1 MVSIIIPI
9 YNEEKFISDCL
20 RSLINQDFPKDEIE
34 IICVDGMS
42 SDTSIQIIKEYSRQH
57 RFIRLLEN
65 PDRIVSHA
73 LNAGI
78 KAASGDVIMRI
89 DAHCIYP
96 VNYIS
101 VLVKMLTSLNADN
114 VGAVINSL
122 PACGSAICKAIA
134 VGSAN
139 VFGVGD
145 SAFRIGSDKIKA
157 VDTVPF
163 GCFRRDIFD
172 RIGYFDT
179 DLIRNQDDEFNA
191 RIIKNGGKIFLI
203 PEVRVDYF
211 ARETLAKMA
220 RMFYQYALFKPLVNK
235 KIGAPASVRQLVP
248 PLFVT
253 GIFGGIIFSILFPV
267 VLSVFMVVL
276 GVYCFISLVISLR
289 EALKYKS
296 ASPFFLLPVVFLV
309 IHLSYGWGYLSGLVK
324 FLFLKKK
331 NVAAEVNH

>member
-73 LNAGI
+73 LNSGI
-78 KAASGDVIMRI
+78 KASYGDVIMRI

-122 PACGSAICKAIA
+122 PACESAICKAIA

-139 VFGVGD
+139 GFGVGD
-145 SAFRIGSDKIKA
+145 SAFRIGSDWIKA

-163 GCFRRDIFD
+163 GCFRRDIFH

-191 RIIKNGGKIFLI
+191 RIIKNGGKIYLI

-248 PLFVT
+248 PIFVT
-253 GIFGGIIFSILFPV
+253 GIFGGIILSFIFPV
-267 VLSVFMVVL
+267 VLPVFLASLGLYCLVSISVS
-276 GVYCFISLVISLR
+276 IR
-289 EALKYKS
+289 EAIRHKS
-296 ASPFFLLPVVFLV
+296 ALLLFLLPAIFFI
-309 IHLSYGWGYLSGLVK
+309 IHLSYGWGYVTGLVK
-324 FLFLKKK
+324 FLILKKK

>member
-20 RSLINQDFPKDEIE
+20 RSLINQDFPKDELE

-122 PACGSAICKAIA
+122 PACESAICKAIA

-139 VFGVGD
+139 GFGVGD
-145 SAFRIGSDKIKA
+145 SAFRIGSDWIKA

-163 GCFRRDIFD
+163 GCFRRDIFH

-191 RIIKNGGKIFLI
+191 RIIKNGGKIYLI

-248 PLFVT
+248 PIFVT
-253 GIFGGIIFSILFPV
+253 GIFGGIILSFIFPV
-267 VLSVFMVVL
+267 VLPVFLASLGLYCLVSISVS
-276 GVYCFISLVISLR
+276 IR
-289 EALKYKS
+289 EAIRHKS
-296 ASPFFLLPVVFLV
+296 ALLLFLLPAIFFI
-309 IHLSYGWGYLSGLVK
+309 IHLSYGWGYVTGLVK
-324 FLFLKKK
+324 FLILKKK

>member
-1 MVSIIIPI
+1 
-9 YNEEKFISDCL
+9 
-20 RSLINQDFPKDEIE
+20 
-34 IICVDGMS
+34 MS

-122 PACGSAICKAIA
+122 PACESAICKAIA

-139 VFGVGD
+139 GFGVGD
-145 SAFRIGSDKIKA
+145 SAFRIGSDWIKA

-163 GCFRRDIFD
+163 GCFRRDIFH

-191 RIIKNGGKIFLI
+191 RIIKNGGKIYLI

-248 PLFVT
+248 PIFVT
-253 GIFGGIIFSILFPV
+253 GIFGGIILSFIFPV
-267 VLSVFMVVL
+267 VLPVFLASLGLYCLVSISVS
-276 GVYCFISLVISLR
+276 IR
-289 EALKYKS
+289 EAIRHKS
-296 ASPFFLLPVVFLV
+296 ALLLFLLPAIFFI
-309 IHLSYGWGYLSGLVK
+309 IHLSYGWGYVTGLVK
-324 FLFLKKK
+324 FLILKKK

>member
-89 DAHCIYP
+89 DAHSIYP
-96 VNYIS
+96 ENYIS
-101 VLVKMLTSLNADN
+101 VLVRKLTDLNADN

-134 VGSAN
+134 IGSAN
-139 VFGVGD
+139 GFGVGD
-145 SAFRIGSDKIKA
+145 SSFRIGSDRIKE

-163 GCFRRDIFD
+163 GCFRRDIFE

-191 RIIKNGGKIFLI
+191 RIIKNGGKIYLI

-248 PLFVT
+248 PIFVT
-253 GIFGGIIFSILFPV
+253 GIFGGIILSFIFPV
-267 VLSVFMVVL
+267 VLPVFLASLGLYCLVSISVS
-276 GVYCFISLVISLR
+276 IR
-289 EALKYKS
+289 EAIRHKS
-296 ASPFFLLPVVFLV
+296 ALLLFLLPAIFFI
-309 IHLSYGWGYLSGLVK
+309 IHLSYGWGYVTGLVK
-324 FLFLKKK
+324 FLILKKK